1 MEDKLREIM
10 ADILNV
16 APDEISSDTSTDSVA
31 SWDSLAQINLAS
43 AIEEEFG
50 ISFSVQEIEAMKSYD
65 DIMSTLSGK
74 L

>member
-65 DIMSTLSGK
+65 DIVSTLSGK

>member
-16 APDEISSDTSTDSVA
+16 PPDEISSDTSADSVA

-65 DIMSTLSGK
+65 DIVSTLSGK
-74 L
+74 I

>member
-10 ADILNV
+10 ADILNMP
-16 APDEISSDTSTDSVA
+16 AEEISSDTSADSVA
-31 SWDSLAQINLAS
+31 SWDSLAQINLAN

-65 DIMSTLSGK
+65 DIVSTLSGK

>member
-16 APDEISSDTSTDSVA
+16 APDEISSETSADSVA

-65 DIMSTLSGK
+65 DIVSTLSGK

>member
-16 APDEISSDTSTDSVA
+16 PPDEISSDTSSDSVA

-65 DIMSTLSGK
+65 DIVSTLSGK
-74 L
+74 I

>member
-10 ADILNV
+10 ADILNMP
-16 APDEISSDTSTDSVA
+16 ADEISSDTSADSVA
-31 SWDSLAQINLAS
+31 SWDSLAQINLAN

-65 DIMSTLSGK
+65 DIVSTLSGK
-74 L
+74 I